1 MHKFYPPFLVKRPTA
16 QKKARNAGPG
26 RPSLGRRP
34 ALSRS
39 FFSLLRKNGDPLSPF
54 HLYEKRSGHAAPFP
68 FYFFSGPRGSTS
80 STVRVSP
87 ATVKRTSSPAKDN
100 PYTRPGSRW

>member
-1 MHKFYPPFLVKRPTA
+1 MHKFYPPFLGKRPTA

-39 FFSLLRKNGDPLSPF
+39 FFSLLWKKGGALSPF
-54 HLYEKRSGHAAPFP
+54 SI
-68 FYFFSGPRGSTS
+68 
-80 STVRVSP
+80 V
-87 ATVKRTSSPAKDN
+87 
-100 PYTRPGSRW
+100 